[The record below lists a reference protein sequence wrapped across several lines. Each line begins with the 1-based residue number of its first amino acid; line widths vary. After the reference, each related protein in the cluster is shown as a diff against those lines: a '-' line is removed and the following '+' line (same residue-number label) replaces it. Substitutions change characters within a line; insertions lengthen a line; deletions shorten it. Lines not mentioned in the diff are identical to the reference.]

1 MEKIQRTQ
9 KQFISD
15 NLTTMIVAFKELKFS
30 SNALNFDLITQDY
43 LESDLILIGLSKG
56 HLLIVGI

>member
-15 NLTTMIVAFKELKFS
+15 NLTTMIVAFKELKIS
-30 SNALNFDLITQDY
+30 SNALNFDMIT
-43 LESDLILIGLSKG
+43 
-56 HLLIVGI
+56 